1 MSIDAL
7 EHFVGEAERA
17 SSTVHEVPD
26 WEGVV
31 THLAERAGTGR
42 VAVSPSLAAEGAGLT
57 DALVARSIRVLVPGD
72 DDPPHTVA
80 DVEVG
85 VVRGVLAVA
94 ESGSVLV
101 TEHALADRLVSMLC
115 RRLVQV
121 VDRDAVVPRL
131 EDAAQWLAARGGQAG
146 FASLLTGPSRTADI
160 ERSLTIGVQGPDAV
174 DVVVIG

>member
-7 EHFVGEAERA
+7 GHFVGQAERA
-17 SSTVHEVPD
+17 SSTVHEIPD
-26 WEGVV
+26 WEGVAA
-31 THLAERAGTGR
+31 HLAWRAGTGR

-57 DALVARSIRVLVPGD
+57 GGLAERTIDVLVPD
-72 DDPPHTVA
+72 DDDAPHTVA

-101 TEHALADRLVSMLC
+101 AEHALADRLVSMLC

-121 VDRDAVVPRL
+121 VDRDAIVPRL

-174 DVVVIG
+174 DVVMIG